1 MDIEDLRKFII
12 VARHEN
18 LHIASKQLAVT
29 SGALSK
35 IIKRLES
42 KLQTQLFDRVGR
54 GILLNVQGRK
64 FLGYASQLVHETDQA
79 ISEFKGDSQRS
90 TITIAGP
97 SLLLQHYL
105 PALADQLSAP
115 HFQFK
120 VNACWEGRALEDT
133 MKGNCDLGIVTPL
146 AARDSEDSAS
156 LRSIP
161 LGSSS
166 YVVAASGNHPLF
178 NSNSNTTSQID
189 CKTLH
194 NFAFACPYV
203 SPFCGVKR
211 GIGSDGWRDD
221 SVPRQIKYRCNDFG
235 TMMAIVEHGL
245 ALAYVPD
252 FIATKHKLSVVD
264 VMDYPHHYEES
275 FELVYKP
282 SFAFGWLNRFVDSLT
297 TATTS

>member
-18 LHIASKQLAVT
+18 LHIASKHLAVT

-120 VNACWEGRALEDT
+120 VNACWEGQALEDT
-133 MKGNCDLGIVTPL
+133 IKGNCDLCIVSPL
-146 AARDSEDSAS
+146 AAR
-156 LRSIP
+156 
-161 LGSSS
+161 
-166 YVVAASGNHPLF
+166 
-178 NSNSNTTSQID
+178 
-189 CKTLH
+189 
-194 NFAFACPYV
+194 
-203 SPFCGVKR
+203 
-211 GIGSDGWRDD
+211 
-221 SVPRQIKYRCNDFG
+221 
-235 TMMAIVEHGL
+235 
-245 ALAYVPD
+245 
-252 FIATKHKLSVVD
+252 
-264 VMDYPHHYEES
+264 
-275 FELVYKP
+275 
-282 SFAFGWLNRFVDSLT
+282 
-297 TATTS
+297 

>member
-12 VARHEN
+12 VARYEN

-35 IIKRLES
+35 IVKRLES

-64 FLGYASQLVHETDQA
+64 FLGYATQLVHEADQA

-97 SLLLQHYL
+97 SLLLQRYL
-105 PALADQLSAP
+105 PVLADQLSAP
-115 HFQFK
+115 HFQCK
-120 VNACWEGRALEDT
+120 VNACWEGQALEDT
-133 MKGNCDLGIVTPL
+133 IKGNCDLGIVTSL

-161 LGSSS
+161 LGSSD

-178 NSNSNTTSQID
+178 NSNITSQID

-194 NFAFACPYV
+194 NFAFACPHV

-211 GIGSDGWRDD
+211 GIAQMVGEMTLYRAISNTDAMTSARCWLL
-221 SVPRQIKYRCNDFG
+221 SNTALLWLTCQI
-235 TMMAIVEHGL
+235 L
-245 ALAYVPD
+245 
-252 FIATKHKLSVVD
+252 
-264 VMDYPHHYEES
+264 
-275 FELVYKP
+275 
-282 SFAFGWLNRFVDSLT
+282 
-297 TATTS
+297 